1 MGKLVGLKI
10 AFRSECFHCGRK
22 EACWLCPE
30 GTLHISLPGL
40 CLVGGTQAQ
49 RDTPGSSSWGALFN
63 PTRAIGQRYLVTGV
77 AAWGLCRSCPG
88 STEEAFSFSSLIH
101 MWAVTFPWL
110 GNQPFSLQKQ
120 GYFARAY
127 LLQASVSKFSHER
140 NLCWV
145 PRSRVTGK
153 TAPSRRCPQTFDAL
167 ACPQWKVA
175 LGTCQLPSG
184 KWPCQRILAKEL
196 PDLTG
201 GPCLGQG

>member
-1 MGKLVGLKI
+1 MHSDQNVFTVGGRRLVGSALGVL
-10 AFRSECFHCGRK
+10 S
-22 EACWLCPE
+22 
-30 GTLHISLPGL
+30 TSL
-40 CLVGGTQAQ
+40 CLVCALWLEHRPRGIHLGAA
-49 RDTPGSSSWGALFN
+49 SWGALFS
-63 PTRAIGQRYLVTGV
+63 PTRAVGQRDLVTGV
-77 AAWGLCRSCPG
+77 ASRCLGLLHSCPG
-88 STEEAFSFSSLIH
+88 STGEAFSFSSPIH
-101 MWAVTFPWL
+101 VWAVTFPWL

-120 GYFARAY
+120 GHFARAY

-145 PRSRVTGK
+145 PHSRVTGK

-175 LGTCQLPSG
+175 LGTCQILSG
-184 KWPCQRILAKEL
+184 KWPCQRIWAKEL